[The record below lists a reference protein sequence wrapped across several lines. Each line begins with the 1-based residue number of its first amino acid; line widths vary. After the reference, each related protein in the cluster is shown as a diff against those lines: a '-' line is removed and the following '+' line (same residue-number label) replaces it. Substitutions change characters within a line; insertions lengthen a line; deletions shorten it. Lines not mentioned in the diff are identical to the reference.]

1 LTPRAALPA
10 AAPIPMKF
18 AELTPGRSIT
28 VGPATVSEDEVLA
41 FARDYDPQWF
51 HADPARAA
59 QGPWKGLIASGWQ
72 TCGIAMKLVV
82 TQILADSESF
92 GSPGLAYLKWEHP
105 VRPGDVLYVTLDV
118 KERRVATSKPTLGIV
133 RWRWRVRNQLAAV
146 VLDLEATSLFD
157 LAPAADAVA
166 ATPPPA

>member
-1 LTPRAALPA
+1 
-10 AAPIPMKF
+10 MKF

-28 VGPATVSEDEVLA
+28 VGPATVSEDEVLV

-92 GSPGLAYLKWEHP
+92 GSPGLEYLKWLQP
-105 VRPGDVLYVTLDV
+105 VRPGDALTLHADVL
-118 KERRVATSKPTLGIV
+118 EARRSQKQPTLGV
-133 RWRWRVRNQLAAV
+133 LRWRWQLRNQHDVAV
-146 VLDLEATSLFD
+146 LELVATSLFA
-157 LAPAADAVA
+157 L
-166 ATPPPA
+166 TPP

>member
-1 LTPRAALPA
+1 
-10 AAPIPMKF
+10 MKF

>member
-1 LTPRAALPA
+1 
-10 AAPIPMKF
+10 MKF
-18 AELTPGRSIT
+18 ADLTPGRSIT
-28 VGPATVSEDEVLA
+28 VGPATVTEHEVLA

-51 HADPARAA
+51 HVDPESAAR
-59 QGPWKGLIASGWQ
+59 GPWKGLIASGWQ
-72 TCGIAMKLVV
+72 TCAIAMRLVV
-82 TQILADSESF
+82 TQILAGSESF

-118 KERRVATSKPTLGIV
+118 KERRVASSKPTLGIV

-157 LAPAADAVA
+157 LAPAQDAA
-166 ATPPPA
+166 ATSGPPA